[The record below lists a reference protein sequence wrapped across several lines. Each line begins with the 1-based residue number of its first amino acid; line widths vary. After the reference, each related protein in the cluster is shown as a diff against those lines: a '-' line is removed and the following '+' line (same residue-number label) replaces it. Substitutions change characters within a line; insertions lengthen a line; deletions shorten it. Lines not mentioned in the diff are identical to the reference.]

1 MYELRDTF
9 VNYQVEFGTGQRVD
23 LLFIYFPDG
32 VFLSTVQETHHTSD
46 FQLFSWL
53 LQHLVKA
60 EEDAKAYKNEVY
72 EKIVKR
78 IMQMK

>member
-1 MYELRDTF
+1 MEPGNESICF
-9 VNYQVEFGTGQRVD
+9 
-23 LLFIYFPDG
+23 LFIFRM
-32 VFLSTVQETHHTSD
+32 VCFLVLFKKLTIHPIFS
-46 FQLFSWL
+46 FFSWL